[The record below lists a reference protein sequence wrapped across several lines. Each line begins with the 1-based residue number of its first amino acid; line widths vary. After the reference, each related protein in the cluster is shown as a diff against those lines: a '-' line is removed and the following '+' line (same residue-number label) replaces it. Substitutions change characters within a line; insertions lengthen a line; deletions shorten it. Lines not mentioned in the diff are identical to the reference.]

1 MTSSTI
7 TGALVVCVA
16 AAGIAVGALVL
27 EPGDATPAAPAS
39 GAAAPAPGG
48 ANQAPAGGGYGSSG
62 NAGNGGDTG
71 NGAGAPAGAALEISG
86 FQFGATTVGAG
97 GQVTVSNRD
106 GAPHTVTA
114 DEGAFDSG
122 QVGGGS
128 TGAFVAP
135 SQPGTYG
142 FHCEIH
148 PDMAGTLTV
157 G

>member
-16 AAGIAVGALVL
+16 AAGIAAGALVL
-27 EPGDATPAAPAS
+27 EPGDTSPAAPAA
-39 GAAAPAPGG
+39 GGAAPAAATP
-48 ANQAPAGGGYGSSG
+48 APAGGGGYGSSG
-62 NAGNGGDTG
+62 DGAG
-71 NGAGAPAGAALEISG
+71 GAPAAPAAPAGGSLEISG
-86 FQFGATTVGAG
+86 FQFGTTTVGAG
-97 GQVTVSNRD
+97 GQVSVSNRD
-106 GAPHTVTA
+106 SAPHTVTS
-114 DEGAFDSG
+114 DDGAFDSG
-122 QVGGGS
+122 QVGGGA

-135 SQPGTYG
+135 AQPGTYE

>member
-27 EPGDATPAAPAS
+27 EPGDASPAGPAAPAA
-39 GAAAPAPGG
+39 GGVAPAATTP
-48 ANQAPAGGGYGSSG
+48 APAGGGYGSSDDGG
-62 NAGNGGDTG
+62 N
-71 NGAGAPAGAALEISG
+71 AGAPAAPAAPAGGSLEISG
-86 FQFGATTVGAG
+86 FQFGASTVGAG

-114 DEGAFDSG
+114 DGGAFDSG
-122 QVGGGS
+122 EVAGGS
-128 TGAFVAP
+128 TGAFGAP
-135 SQPGTYG
+135 SQAGTYE

-148 PDMAGTLTV
+148 PDMSGTLTV
-157 G
+157 S

>member
-27 EPGDATPAAPAS
+27 EPADSSPGTTAAPAA
-39 GAAAPAPGG
+39 GGAAPATATP
-48 ANQAPAGGGYGSSG
+48 APAGGGYGNES
-62 NAGNGGDTG
+62 AGSTP
-71 NGAGAPAGAALEISG
+71 AAPAGGSLEISG
-86 FQFGATTVGAG
+86 FQFGAATVGAG
-97 GQVTVSNRD
+97 GQVSVNNRD

-114 DEGAFDSG
+114 DDGGFDSG
-122 QVGGGS
+122 QVDGGS
-128 TGAFVAP
+128 TGAFAAP
-135 SQPGTYG
+135 GQPGTYT

-148 PDMAGTLTV
+148 PDMSGTLTV

>member
-27 EPGDATPAAPAS
+27 EPGDTSPAAPAAGGAAPAAGAPAPAGGGGYGNGGAVPAAPAAPAS
-39 GAAAPAPGG
+39 G
-48 ANQAPAGGGYGSSG
+48 S
-62 NAGNGGDTG
+62 
-71 NGAGAPAGAALEISG
+71 LEISG
-86 FQFGATTVGAG
+86 FQFGAATVGAG

-106 GAPHTVTA
+106 GAPHTATA
-114 DEGAFDSG
+114 DDGSFDSG
-122 QVGGGS
+122 QIDGS
-128 TGAFVAP
+128 GTGAFVAP
-135 SQPGTYG
+135 SQPGTYS

-148 PDMAGTLTV
+148 PDMSGTLTV

>member
-27 EPGDATPAAPAS
+27 EPGDTSPAAPAAG
-39 GAAAPAPGG
+39 GAAPVAGAP
-48 ANQAPAGGGYGSSG
+48 APAGGGAY
-62 NAGNGGDTG
+62 GNGG
-71 NGAGAPAGAALEISG
+71 GAAPAAPAAPAGGSLEISG
-86 FQFGATTVGAG
+86 FQFGAATVGAG

-114 DEGAFDSG
+114 DDGAFDSG
-122 QVGGGS
+122 QVDGS
-128 TGAFVAP
+128 GTGAFVAP
-135 SQPGTYG
+135 GQPGTYG

>member
-27 EPGDATPAAPAS
+27 EPGDASPAGPAAPAA
-39 GAAAPAPGG
+39 GGVAPAATTP
-48 ANQAPAGGGYGSSG
+48 APAGGGYGSSDDGG
-62 NAGNGGDTG
+62 N
-71 NGAGAPAGAALEISG
+71 AGAPAAPAGGSLEISG
-86 FQFGATTVGAG
+86 FQFGASTVGAG

-114 DEGAFDSG
+114 DGGAFDSG
-122 QVGGGS
+122 EVAGGS
-128 TGAFVAP
+128 TGAFGAP
-135 SQPGTYG
+135 SQAGTYE

-148 PDMAGTLTV
+148 PDMSGTLTV
-157 G
+157 S

>member
-1 MTSSTI
+1 MKSSPI

-27 EPGDATPAAPAS
+27 EPGGSSAPA
-39 GAAAPAPGG
+39 GGAAPAP
-48 ANQAPAGGGYGSSG
+48 AAPAPAGGGYGSP
-62 NAGNGGDTG
+62 AGGTGG
-71 NGAGAPAGAALEISG
+71 GAAPAGGSLEISG
-86 FQFGATTVGAG
+86 FQFGAASVGAG

-106 GAPHTVTA
+106 GAPHTVTS
-114 DEGAFDSG
+114 DDGAFDSG

-135 SQPGTYG
+135 GQPGTYS

-148 PDMAGTLTV
+148 PDMSGTLTV

>member
-27 EPGDATPAAPAS
+27 EPGDTSPAATAAGGAAPA
-39 GAAAPAPGG
+39 AAPP
-48 ANQAPAGGGYGSSG
+48 APAGGGGYGSSG
-62 NAGNGGDTG
+62 NGG
-71 NGAGAPAGAALEISG
+71 GAAPAAPAAPAGGSIEISG
-86 FQFGATTVGAG
+86 FQFGTTTVGAG
-97 GQVTVSNRD
+97 GQVSVSNRD
-106 GAPHTVTA
+106 GAPHTATA
-114 DEGAFDSG
+114 DDGSFDSG

-128 TGAFVAP
+128 TGSFVAP
-135 SQPGTYG
+135 AQPGTYT

-148 PDMAGTLTV
+148 PDMSGTLTV

>member
-1 MTSSTI
+1 MKSSPI

-27 EPGDATPAAPAS
+27 EPGGSSAPAA
-39 GAAAPAPGG
+39 GGAAPAP
-48 ANQAPAGGGYGSSG
+48 AVSTPAGGGYGTP
-62 NAGNGGDTG
+62 AGGTGGG
-71 NGAGAPAGAALEISG
+71 GAPAGGSLEISG
-86 FQFGATTVGAG
+86 FQFGAASVGAG

-106 GAPHTVTA
+106 GAPHTATS
-114 DEGAFDSG
+114 DDGAFDSG

-135 SQPGTYG
+135 SQPGTYS

-148 PDMAGTLTV
+148 PDMSGTLTV

>member
-1 MTSSTI
+1 MAMTSSTI

-27 EPGDATPAAPAS
+27 EPGDTSPAAPAAAGATPAATTP
-39 GAAAPAPGG
+39 
-48 ANQAPAGGGYGSSG
+48 APAGGGYGSS
-62 NAGNGGDTG
+62 NNGGNT
-71 NGAGAPAGAALEISG
+71 AAPAAPAAPAGGSLEISG
-86 FQFGATTVGAG
+86 FQFGAATVGAG

-114 DEGAFDSG
+114 DDGAFDSG
-122 QVGGGS
+122 QVGGGT
-128 TGAFVAP
+128 TGAFTAP
-135 SQPGTYG
+135 SQPGTYQ

-148 PDMAGTLTV
+148 PDMSGTLTV

>member
-1 MTSSTI
+1 MKSSPI

-27 EPGDATPAAPAS
+27 EPGGSPAPAA
-39 GAAAPAPGG
+39 GGAAPAPT
-48 ANQAPAGGGYGSSG
+48 AAPAGGGYGTP
-62 NAGNGGDTG
+62 AGGTGG
-71 NGAGAPAGAALEISG
+71 GAAPAGGSLEISG
-86 FQFGATTVGAG
+86 FQFGAASVGAG

-106 GAPHTVTA
+106 GAPHTVTS
-114 DEGAFDSG
+114 DDGAFDSG

-135 SQPGTYG
+135 GQPGTYS

-148 PDMAGTLTV
+148 PDMSGTLTV